1 MALKIHPQHMHMG
14 YENSQLYTTKL
25 VTAALENN
33 VTKVRELLK
42 QGENP
47 FITTIES
54 IPRTPLEY
62 AEKYGCQAAADV
74 LRVFMGNNPH
84 LALTATSNL

>member
-1 MALKIHPQHMHMG
+1 MATIHPQHIHIG
-14 YENSQLYTTKL
+14 FENSKLYTTKL

-33 VTKVRELLK
+33 VKKVMQLLN

-47 FITTIES
+47 FIRTIES

-62 AEKYGCQAAADV
+62 AERYGCEAAALV

-84 LALTATSNL
+84 LEFTATSNL